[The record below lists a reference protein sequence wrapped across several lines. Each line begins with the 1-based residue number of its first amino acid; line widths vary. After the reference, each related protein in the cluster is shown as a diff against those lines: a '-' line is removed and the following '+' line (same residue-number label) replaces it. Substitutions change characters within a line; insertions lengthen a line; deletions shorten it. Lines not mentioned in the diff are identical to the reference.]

1 LNRLVHKTQTR
12 RGDKSRANLEYGAAI
27 VRLRVSYTET
37 ILTVSAR
44 DAKLSGDQE
53 DKLVSLRT
61 LHGVLYTTGYETI
74 TNY

>member
-1 LNRLVHKTQTR
+1 VANIKL
-12 RGDKSRANLEYGAAI
+12 RGPYAG
-27 VRLRVSYTET
+27 T

-44 DAKLSGDQE
+44 GSAKLSGDQE
-53 DKLVSLRT
+53 DKLDWKSVKEYNTAHLSGDQEDKLVPLRM

>member
-1 LNRLVHKTQTR
+1 MELNRLVRKTQTW
-12 RGDKSRANLEYGAAI
+12 RGDKSRANLEYGAAN

-53 DKLVSLRT
+53 DKLDLK
-61 LHGVLYTTGYETI
+61 GK
-74 TNY
+74 